1 MGFSRLPI
9 CGTILLYPAKPCFCQ
24 VRNLAKAMETSD
36 AGEMEVFY
44 EEMNAVDD
52 DLSAKIS
59 SEKTLFEH
67 VMENHGLEDR
77 KENGNNWVS

>member
-1 MGFSRLPI
+1 
-9 CGTILLYPAKPCFCQ
+9 
-24 VRNLAKAMETSD
+24 METSD

-77 KENGNNWVS
+77 KENGNSWVS